1 MSVAER
7 IPTTHRGQ
15 VLTLT
20 AAAAAWVTVYWVNGW
35 LWDTVLYN
43 GFGMDPDDRLTET
56 LHFFVYDTIKIALL
70 LVGIIFVVTVLR
82 SYMSI
87 ERTRALLG
95 GKREGVGN
103 VMAAGL
109 GVITPFCSCSA
120 VPAFIGFVAAGV
132 PIGVTLSFLIASPMV
147 NEIAI
152 GMLFTLF
159 GWQITAIYIGAGL
172 IVAIVAGWVLG
183 RLGVQKWVEPFV
195 FETKLGGQLIDSTA
209 GLTFDQRV
217 QMGIEEVATIL
228 RKIWPYLLVGIG
240 LGAVIHGWVP
250 TDFFTT
256 YAGPGNPFGVLVAV
270 AIGVPLYSN
279 AAGIMP
285 LVEALYDKGLPMG
298 TLLAFMMAV
307 VALSLPE
314 MILLRRVLKPPL
326 LAAFVAVTAT
336 GIVDR
341 RLPVQPHPRL
351 RPRTPPPKGLAHDHQ
366 GARPRL
372 QQLQE
377 PRTRHPAG
385 RRRARHGRHHREGH
399 RLRHHRR
406 LRRDVHPRPR
416 RRRETRALRPR
427 PHRRPGPRT
436 PHPAAV

>member
-1 MSVAER
+1 MSIAER
-7 IPTTHRGQ
+7 VPATQRGQ

-20 AAAAAWVTVYWVNGW
+20 GAAAAWVTVYWVNGW
-35 LWDTVLYN
+35 LWDTLLYN
-43 GFGMDPDDRLTET
+43 GFGMDPDARLTGT
-56 LHFFVYDTIKIALL
+56 VHFFVYDTIKIALL
-70 LVGIIFVVTVLR
+70 LGAIIFIVTVLR

-95 GKREGVGN
+95 GKREGGGN

-152 GMLFTLF
+152 GMLFSLF
-159 GWQITAIYIGAGL
+159 GWQVTAVYIGAGL

-183 RLGVQKWVEPFV
+183 RIGVQKWVEPFV
-195 FETKLGGQLIDSTA
+195 FETKLNGQVIDSSA
-209 GLTFDQRV
+209 GLTFDQRI
-217 QMGIEEVATIL
+217 QMGMEEVATIL
-228 RKIWPYLLVGIG
+228 KKIWPYLLVGIG

-314 MILLRRVLKPPL
+314 LILLRRVLKPPL

-336 GIVDR
+336 GIVIIGY
-341 RLPVQPHPRL
+341 LFNL
-351 RPRTPPPKGLAHDHQ
+351 ILA
-366 GARPRL
+366 
-372 QQLQE
+372 
-377 PRTRHPAG
+377 
-385 RRRARHGRHHREGH
+385 
-399 RLRHHRR
+399 
-406 LRRDVHPRPR
+406 
-416 RRRETRALRPR
+416 
-427 PHRRPGPRT
+427 
-436 PHPAAV
+436 